1 MRKLCGVH
9 RPTEEVALPFRAALD
24 LKECELLLRF
34 DALGNH
40 AQVQILAQV
49 NNGTDD
55 CGVVSIAGD
64 ALDERAIY
72 FQDINGKFLKIAK
85 ARVAG
90 AEVIHCQVQTH
101 RFELPQYRDRDFG
114 LGHKDA
120 LGEFEVKIT
129 GFQTRFSE
137 SALNPDD
144 KSRGAEFG
152 GGNIDGNPLERYT
165 GLLPFACLPACF
177 VHYPTVDLDN

>member
-64 ALDERAIY
+64 ALDEGPIY
-72 FQDINGKFLKIAK
+72 FQDINGKFLKIAQ
-85 ARVAG
+85 AGVAG
-90 AEVIHCQVQTH
+90 PEVIHSQVYTH
-101 RFELPQYRDRDFG
+101 RSELPEYRDRNFG
-114 LGHKDA
+114 IGHKDA
-120 LGEFEVKIT
+120 LGDFEVQVAL
-129 GFQTRFSE
+129 FQTRFSE
-137 SALNPDD
+137 GGVNCGD
-144 KSRGAEFG
+144 KSLGSKFG
-152 GGNIDGNPLERYT
+152 GGNIAGNSLETQTCDFPLVP
-165 GLLPFACLPACF
+165 LP
-177 VHYPTVDLDN
+177 